1 MCVGG
6 GPTIVQRAPETVTP
20 PPVAQPQD
28 AGVIARQDQDRIR
41 RAAAMGRNSTLLAG
55 GAQGIAAP
63 TTVGAKTLLG
73 S

>member
-1 MCVGG
+1 MCMGG

-28 AGVIARQDQDRIR
+28 SGVIARQDQDRLR
-41 RAAAMGRNSTLLAG
+41 RAAAMGRNSTLLT
-55 GAQGIAAP
+55 GAQGVAAP
-63 TTVGAKTLLG
+63 ATVGAKTLLG